1 MKKIFLLLIS
11 CFFAL
16 SCSNGTDD
24 NSSKIITGN
33 VVDEFNNPI
42 SDVEVKVYNALNIN
56 EIKNIKSQTL
66 GVGFTEYQNLSF
78 NPLNQSL
85 KGSAKTNSSG
95 KFSVDVKSSSEF
107 YTIKLEKENYGQN
120 LYTGLNNTEV
130 GQLICVEDSL
140 LHDEEMLNY
149 FLVNDTMR
157 FNKNVVYQIQDEEEV
172 NIFLL
177 GDGFVLFEEGS
188 KVVLGSNSSLK
199 ISAKNLYVNGTEN
212 NPVVFI
218 SENMELWDKIEIKLT
233 GTECNISNLG
243 CLNGDEGL
251 IIKGNSNINIKSSFL
266 YNIQQGVSFLTEN
279 KISVSNNI
287 LSECEDGFIFS
298 SGIDSSEI
306 KNNLFVNCDYPLRIE
321 GQGFDDASGES
332 PVYSLISNNYFYNSD
347 IAIQAVTIDVLALN
361 NTINYCN
368 TAMDFENGCRGFI
381 SKNIINNINDHT
393 ISIKRGVHSWGRYE
407 TKLYKPYGYIS
418 DNNFQRSILGNY
430 SLINDDF
437 SDLNAENNY
446 WYTTNYDTLE
456 SIIKHSTDFSF
467 VNPNGIVYFE
477 PYKTSEIL
485 NIGAQ

>member
-24 NSSKIITGN
+24 NLSKIITGK

-42 SDVEVKVYNALNIN
+42 PDVEVKVYDALNIN

-95 KFSVDVKSSSEF
+95 MFSVDVKSSSEF

-157 FNKNVVYQIQDEEEV
+157 FNKNVVYQIQDEEDV
-172 NIFLL
+172 NVFLL

-188 KVVLGSNSSLK
+188 KIVLGANSTLK
-199 ISAKNLYVNGTEN
+199 ISAKNLKINGSKN
-212 NPVVFI
+212 NPVVII
-218 SENMELWDKIEIKLT
+218 SENVDSWDKIEIKLT
-233 GTECNISNLG
+233 GSNCNVSYLS
-243 CLNGDEGL
+243 CLNGEDGL
-251 IIKGNSNINIKSSFL
+251 IIKGNSNVKINSSSF
-266 YNIQQGVSFLTEN
+266 YEIEQGISFLTS
-279 KISVSNNI
+279 KDISLSKNI
-287 LSECEDGFIFS
+287 ISSCDYGFILS
-298 SGIDSSEI
+298 SGIDSSRI
-306 KNNLFVNCDYPLRIE
+306 DSNIFINCNYPLRVE
-321 GQGFDDASGES
+321 GQGFDDALGES
-332 PVYSLISNNYFYNSD
+332 PIFSKITNNYFYNSD
-347 IAIQAVTIDVLALN
+347 VVIDAVTINLYTMN
-361 NTINYCN
+361 NTIDNCSVAMNY
-368 TAMDFENGCRGFI
+368 ENGCRGI
-381 SKNIINNINDHT
+381 VQNNVITNVKNSNLNIKNIIYA
-393 ISIKRGVHSWGRYE
+393 WGLYE
-407 TKLYKPYGYIS
+407 TRFYPPYGYIS

-430 SLINDDF
+430 SLINDDL

-467 VNPNGIVYFE
+467 VNPKGIVDFE